1 MEWFKSL
8 SFKFKMMFIVV
19 VAILI
24 SSIIAIIGLIH
35 FNNKELHR
43 GVIEKSRAIHLR
55 LDAAAY
61 FVATQQGLESIIKS
75 MKEKYKNPDEMSIE
89 DKEKVL
95 KQVPIVAAMKIG
107 AKDADKDHYEFRV
120 FSNQARNKDNIATN
134 EELEIFKKFEE
145 NDKLTEYIADKENEI
160 IVYRPVRLKKDHGCL
175 TCHGEPNTSPWGD
188 GRDILGYKMENWP
201 DNKLHGV
208 FAVKTDLQKL
218 AMASND
224 SNEIPP
230 SYYLILAISIGGLIS
245 IILALYMLK
254 APIGDLENLTKSLAS
269 SSQNVSGSA
278 NEIAQSAQSLSQ
290 ASTEQAASLQ
300 ETSSSIEEI
309 SSMISNNSE
318 NSKSATKITEQSLH
332 SAKNGKEVLDHMLES
347 MEAINKS
354 NEGISQQ
361 FNSTNE
367 EIENIIKIIN
377 EIANKTKVI
386 NDIVFQTK
394 LLSFNASVE
403 AARAG
408 EHGKGFAVVAEEVGN
423 LASMSGAAAQEIS
436 VLLDNSVKKVSEI
449 VNDSKHKVGELL
461 IDGKERV
468 TQGSEIAKEC
478 DVIFTEVLDN
488 VTLIT
493 KMINEIST
501 ASLEQA
507 QGVREINLAV
517 TQLDQV
523 THQNTMIATNS
534 SKSAT
539 ELSAEANKLNELV
552 KNLNE
557 LLGGKK

>member
-1 MEWFKSL
+1 
-8 SFKFKMMFIVV
+8 
-19 VAILI
+19 
-24 SSIIAIIGLIH
+24 
-35 FNNKELHR
+35 
-43 GVIEKSRAIHLR
+43 
-55 LDAAAY
+55 
-61 FVATQQGLESIIKS
+61 

-134 EELEIFKKFEE
+134 EEL
-145 NDKLTEYIADKENEI
+145 
-160 IVYRPVRLKKDHGCL
+160 
-175 TCHGEPNTSPWGD
+175 
-188 GRDILGYKMENWP
+188 
-201 DNKLHGV
+201 
-208 FAVKTDLQKL
+208 
-218 AMASND
+218 
-224 SNEIPP
+224 
-230 SYYLILAISIGGLIS
+230 
-245 IILALYMLK
+245 
-254 APIGDLENLTKSLAS
+254 
-269 SSQNVSGSA
+269 
-278 NEIAQSAQSLSQ
+278 
-290 ASTEQAASLQ
+290 
-300 ETSSSIEEI
+300 
-309 SSMISNNSE
+309 
-318 NSKSATKITEQSLH
+318 
-332 SAKNGKEVLDHMLES
+332 
-347 MEAINKS
+347 
-354 NEGISQQ
+354 
-361 FNSTNE
+361 
-367 EIENIIKIIN
+367 ENIIKIIN